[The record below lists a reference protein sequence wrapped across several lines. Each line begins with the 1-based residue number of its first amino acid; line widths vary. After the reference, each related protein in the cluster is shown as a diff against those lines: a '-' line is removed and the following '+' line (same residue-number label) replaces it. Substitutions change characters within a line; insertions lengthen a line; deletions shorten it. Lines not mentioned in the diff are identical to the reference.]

1 MEDKKIVCRNCGTE
15 FIFTVGEQKFYEEK
29 GFAEPVRCKECRN
42 KRKAEKEQS
51 TEKTEQQKKDDF
63 YEITLYHALLPFARF
78 SMYRPFLRPAE
89 RSFPLSDFL

>member
-51 TEKTEQQKKDDF
+51 TGKTEQQKKDDF
-63 YEITLYHALLPFARF
+63 ENMMMKYFRENTVKI
-78 SMYRPFLRPAE
+78 E
-89 RSFPLSDFL
+89 K

>member
-51 TEKTEQQKKDDF
+51 VEKTEQQKKDDF
-63 YEITLYHALLPFARF
+63 ENMMMKYFRENTVKI
-78 SMYRPFLRPAE
+78 E
-89 RSFPLSDFL
+89 K

>member
-51 TEKTEQQKKDDF
+51 VGKTEQQKKDDF
-63 YEITLYHALLPFARF
+63 ENMMMKYFRENTVKI
-78 SMYRPFLRPAE
+78 E
-89 RSFPLSDFL
+89 K

>member
-51 TEKTEQQKKDDF
+51 TKKTEQQKKDDF
-63 YEITLYHALLPFARF
+63 ENMMMKYFRENTVKI
-78 SMYRPFLRPAE
+78 E
-89 RSFPLSDFL
+89 K

>member
-1 MEDKKIVCRNCGTE
+1 MEDKKIVCRNCGIE

-63 YEITLYHALLPFARF
+63 ENMMMKYFRENTVKI
-78 SMYRPFLRPAE
+78 E
-89 RSFPLSDFL
+89 K